1 MFRSSAAASLHADDL
16 FRSPEQMMADKD
28 LKRAQEHLKRA
39 QEHLKRAQD
48 ILENAQHLVEISRQI
63 LDSKRKKPN
72 VSRSRKD
79 AADRRDAYAARIGK
93 LHVDTITLASERRIK
108 LPESIYDFSH
118 R

>member
-28 LKRAQEHLKRA
+28 LKRA